1 MPVSADAESRV
12 VVAMCTAAA
21 GSPAAVY
28 RTFCLFHRM
37 SCVAGLATSQWRRI
51 TADDTCR
58 KFCQVA
64 GTSGPDPG
72 LSAVTVVR
80 TFPDR
85 GAVTVAVSADS
96 GPFVTTHTCVTIRR
110 SAAHQREVAHIS
122 SFAGPQATQLVA
134 QATADCPPLRSAD
147 CAPLYQ
153 ASSPSRSQ
161 VTQAS
166 AQQPCVRAPP
176 IKPPIQPA
184 TSSSAHSR

>member
-51 TADDTCR
+51 KLRRTLAKLR
-58 KFCQVA
+58 
-64 GTSGPDPG
+64 G
-72 LSAVTVVR
+72 LRVR
-80 TFPDR
+80 TRDCQL
-85 GAVTVAVSADS
+85 SLWS
-96 GPFVTTHTCVTIRR
+96 GPFRTAGLSLWQFLQILGRSSRLTRASNVRHDPPIRGAPTR
-110 SAAHQREVAHIS
+110 SRIRIS

-176 IKPPIQPA
+176 TA
-184 TSSSAHSR
+184 LHSSRLVDHISL

>member
-1 MPVSADAESRV
+1 MWPGWPRPSGGVSN
-12 VVAMCTAAA
+12 
-21 GSPAAVY
+21 
-28 RTFCLFHRM
+28 
-37 SCVAGLATSQWRRI
+37 CVGHLPTKLRGLR
-51 TADDTCR
+51 
-58 KFCQVA
+58 
-64 GTSGPDPG
+64 
-72 LSAVTVVR
+72 VR
-80 TFPDR
+80 TRDCQL
-85 GAVTVAVSADS
+85 SLWS
-96 GPFVTTHTCVTIRR
+96 GPFRTAGLSLWQFLQILGRSSRLTRASR
-110 SAAHQREVAHIS
+110 SADPRRTNALLANAKSHIS